1 MPSPRGV
8 MLAAIFCSSIIAT
21 NSLATSLRGHDA
33 AGVQRIAQRDTDKP
47 GQRIEDVAE
56 DLLEAETKQG
66 SEQRVNG
73 ADQGDK
79 ADQHRQN
86 NYRHFKA
93 GQNIFPSISKKL
105 CDSCSFSSFI
115 SCSLPGRVG
124 LITDSTIKVLNI
136 FRISAA
142 TTYLA
147 SSMVI

>member
-1 MPSPRGV
+1 MNHRVS
-8 MLAAIFCSSIIAT
+8 LKCS
-21 NSLATSLRGHDA
+21 G
-33 AGVQRIAQRDTDKP
+33 
-47 GQRIEDVAE
+47 
-56 DLLEAETKQG
+56 G

-86 NYRHFKA
+86 NHRHFKA
-93 GQNIFPSISKKL
+93 GQNIFPEFSTFIVLSVINPTRPGSEQEIKL
-105 CDSCSFSSFI
+105 EKLHESQSFFE
-115 SCSLPGRVG
+115 
-124 LITDSTIKVLNI
+124 IKVLNI